1 MGCGQPQHTGQPYV
15 VEAGHRRYQSAA
27 LLALTAAIVIAFR

>member
-1 MGCGQPQHTGQPYV
+1 MMFRCDSNDVITICNIYIFDK
-15 VEAGHRRYQSAA
+15 AAA